1 MQVMSELRI
10 GTSGWHYGHWAGRF
24 YPPEVKVRDYLRY
37 YARHFDAVEIN
48 NTHYR
53 LPKHET
59 FAAWRDEAPAG
70 FVFAVKASRY
80 ITHYS
85 KLTKSSKTYG
95 LFFDAVAIL
104 GDKLGPILFQTPPGW
119 RVNAERLDTFLSEL
133 RPGLRTAFEFRNDT
147 WFCDEVYQVLS
158 RHNAAFCIWH
168 LAGVQA
174 PLAVTGR
181 LVYVRLHGP
190 QGAYGGSYSDEDL
203 AAWADRIARWR
214 AEGHDVHVYF
224 DNDANAYAVHNALR
238 LAEILGHDRRGD
250 Q

>member
-1 MQVMSELRI
+1 MEAMGELRI

-24 YPPEVKVRDYLRY
+24 YPRELKAHDYLAF
-37 YARHFDAVEIN
+37 YARQFDAVEIN

-95 LFFDAVAIL
+95 LFFDAIAVL
-104 GDKLGPILFQTPPGW
+104 GDTLGPVLFQTPPRW
-119 RVNAERLDTFLSEL
+119 RVNAERLDSFLVGL
-133 RPGLRTAFEFRNDT
+133 RPGLRTAFEFRHDS
-147 WFCDEVYQVLS
+147 WFCDQVYAVLR
-158 RHNAAFCIWH
+158 RHGAAFCIWH

-174 PLAVTGR
+174 PLTVTAP
-181 LVYVRLHGP
+181 LAYVRLHGP
-190 QGAYGGSYSDEDL
+190 EGAYGGSYSDEAL
-203 AAWADRIARWR
+203 GTWAGRIAAWR
-214 AEGHDVHVYF
+214 AQGHDIHVYF
-224 DNDANAYAVHNALR
+224 DNDANAYAVHDALR
-238 LAEILGHDRRGD
+238 LKQLLGHRRSG